1 MTLEERIEALEK
13 DFNNLKKQISI
24 KDEQLTR
31 FESIL
36 KTRIDEFSAY
46 IDTNSLSARGISQ

>member
-1 MTLEERIEALEK
+1 MTLEQRVEALEK
-13 DFNNLKKQISI
+13 DFNNLKKQIRA
-24 KDEQLTR
+24 KEEQLTR

-46 IDTNSLSARGISQ
+46 IDTTGLSARGISE